1 MLETISIQKCD
12 MLTDE
17 IVADIFARCP
27 KLTSLTILG
36 GHQIRL
42 VSSKTIENEQIDN
55 FNFAVVLLLLF
66 KFDI

>member
-1 MLETISIQKCD
+1 

-17 IVADIFARCP
+17 IVADVFARCP

-42 VSSKTIENEQIDN
+42 ASSKTIENEQIDN
-55 FNFAVVLLLLF
+55 FDFVVV
-66 KFDI
+66 